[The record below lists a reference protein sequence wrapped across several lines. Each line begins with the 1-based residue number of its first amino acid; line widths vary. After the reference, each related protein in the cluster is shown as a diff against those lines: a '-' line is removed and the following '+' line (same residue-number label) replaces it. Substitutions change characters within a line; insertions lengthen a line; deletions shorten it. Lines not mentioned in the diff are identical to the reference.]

1 MPLLEIKN
9 LKLDFGSGNA
19 SVRAVDD
26 LSLRIEPGET
36 VCLVGESGC
45 GKSVTAL
52 SIARLLPSPPV
63 RYTGGEILLNG
74 QDVLKM
80 SKAELREIRGGV
92 VSYVFQEPAASLN
105 PVMRVGNQIKE
116 VLKLHRPDELGGTIP
131 APNSH
136 EATPKPSRAGGG
148 GPSEVLLV
156 ARRKP
161 GLSGRRLS
169 SGSSDEEVIRL
180 LKLVG
185 IPAPESRLK
194 SYPHEMSG
202 GMQQRI
208 MIAMAL
214 ASRPKLL
221 IADEPTTALDVTIQ
235 AQIIELLR
243 DLKQQFGMAILLI
256 THNLG
261 IVGDLADRVAVMY
274 AGQIVETAPAA
285 ELLHRPR
292 HPYTQALMDSVPK
305 PGSVARRLKSI
316 PGSVPQLNALPSG
329 CRFHPRCP
337 KVQPDCS
344 RKIPALMEVE
354 SNRWVRCPFWSQAV

>member
-9 LKLDFGSGNA
+9 LKLEFGSGNA
-19 SVRAVDD
+19 AVRAVDD
-26 LSLRIEPGET
+26 ISLSVEAGET

-52 SIARLLPSPPV
+52 SIARLLPAPPA
-63 RYTGGEILLNG
+63 RYAGGEILLNG
-74 QDVLKM
+74 RDVLKM

-92 VSYVFQEPAASLN
+92 VSYVFQEAAASLN
-105 PVMRVGNQIKE
+105 PVIRVGNQIKE
-116 VLKLHRPDELGGTIP
+116 SLKLHKPEKLRETQLAEL
-131 APNSH
+131 
-136 EATPKPSRAGGG
+136 
-148 GPSEVLLV
+148 
-156 ARRKP
+156 
-161 GLSGRRLS
+161 
-169 SGSSDEEVIRL
+169 IRL

-185 IPAPESRLK
+185 IPAPESRIK
-194 SYPHEMSG
+194 SYPHELSG

-214 ASRPKLL
+214 ASRPRLL

-243 DLKQQFGMAILLI
+243 DLKQRLGMAILLI

-261 IVGDLADRVAVMY
+261 IVGDIAERVAVMY
-274 AGQIVETAPAA
+274 AGQIVELAPAK
-285 ELLHRPR
+285 ELLRRPW

-305 PGSVARRLKSI
+305 LGSDARRLTSI
-316 PGSVPQLNALPSG
+316 PGTVPQLNALPGG

-337 KVQPDCS
+337 KAQAECS
-344 RKIPALMEVE
+344 QKVPALLEVAP
-354 SNRWVRCPFWSQAV
+354 NRWVRCPFWNQDA